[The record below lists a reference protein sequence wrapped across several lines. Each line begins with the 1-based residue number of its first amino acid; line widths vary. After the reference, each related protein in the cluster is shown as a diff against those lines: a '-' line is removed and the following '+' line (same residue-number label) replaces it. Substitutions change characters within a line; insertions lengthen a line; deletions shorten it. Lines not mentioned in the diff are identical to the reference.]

1 MSTLPHKPKRKS
13 LKRTAWTYFLISVFC
28 SVFSVV
34 YLQFSYGQS
43 SPFLLLLFVPPLLLG
58 AVPAVIL
65 DRFARSRP
73 ARPVRRLW
81 NSAVAT
87 LTTGFLVRAVINIS
101 GRYTDY
107 DSLYWV
113 ISGAFF
119 LTALIWQIVRNATL
133 RTQAEQAA

>member
-1 MSTLPHKPKRKS
+1 MSTLRHRSKRKS
-13 LKRTAWTYFLISVFC
+13 LRRTAWIYFGIAIFC

-43 SPFLLLLFVPPLLLG
+43 SPFLVLLFAPPLLLG
-58 AVPAVIL
+58 AAPAAIL
-65 DRFARSRP
+65 TRFAKTLP
-73 ARPVRRLW
+73 ALPARRLW

-87 LTTGFLVRAVINIS
+87 LTMGFLVRAVINIS

-113 ISGAFF
+113 ISAALFSA
-119 LTALIWQIVRNATL
+119 ALIWQAVKFAT
-133 RTQAEQAA
+133 RQTQTKQAV